1 MSDAMSFDLSERT
14 PDEQIKLYKSKS
26 PTVDL
31 ETLKITL
38 TEGSKTD
45 LGRLLKQR
53 YNDEV
58 SKRIQPDHPL
68 NGIVDK
74 LLEDRAE
81 SIEHSD
87 AFNSSS
93 DSLVEDVLWLNL

>member
-1 MSDAMSFDLSERT
+1 MSFNLSERT
-14 PDEQIKLYKSKS
+14 PNEQIKLYKSKS

-31 ETLKITL
+31 KTLKTTL

-45 LGRLLKQR
+45 LGRLLKQG

-68 NGIVDK
+68 NGIIDK

-81 SIEHSD
+81 SLSD
-87 AFNSSS
+87 KFNSSS
-93 DSLVEDVLWLNL
+93 ESLEEDVLWLNL